1 MSQGIDFNETFAP
14 VPCMS
19 SIRAVLALA
28 AKYDWEVKQGDVNTA
43 FLCADMD
50 TDVYIVVPN
59 WFCTE
64 VTGKELGY
72 TIRKLTKG
80 VPGIP

>member
-19 SIRAVLALA
+19 SIRAILALA
-28 AKYDWEVKQGDVNTA
+28 AKYDWEVKQGDVNTV

-50 TDVYIVVPN
+50 TDVYILVPN
-59 WFCTE
+59 WFRTE
-64 VTGKELGY
+64 ATVW
-72 TIRKLTKG
+72 
-80 VPGIP
+80 

>member
-50 TDVYIVVPN
+50 TDVE
-59 WFCTE
+59 FTSLCQ
-64 VTGKELGY
+64 TGFALRQQEKSSRLHN
-72 TIRKLTKG
+72 
-80 VPGIP
+80 PQAD